1 MVAFNTKHAYAVA
14 SKKVHNVQLLYTARH
29 SMHYCIVTNI
39 DTCMC
44 QPVPVGHDKILQLFP
59 CTACKYYV
67 ARLYLVLYC
76 LYVLSGDFVRE
87 RLVQHPHGK
96 QADTDLAYGIYN
108 FGFISLV
115 TEQQLKQKQ
124 QYASVHDM
132 SFFLRTQRYSVMM
145 SWKSFSSH

>member
-1 MVAFNTKHAYAVA
+1 MVAFNTKHTYAVA
-14 SKKVHNVQLLYTARH
+14 PEKVHNVKLLYTARH
-29 SMHYCIVTNI
+29 SMHYRIVSDINTR
-39 DTCMC
+39 MC
-44 QPVPVGHDKILQLFP
+44 QPVPVGHYKILQLFP

-87 RLVQHPHGK
+87 RLIQHPHGK

-108 FGFISLV
+108 FGFIPLV

-124 QYASVHDM
+124 QYASVHVM

-145 SWKSFSSH
+145 SRKSLSSH

>member
-1 MVAFNTKHAYAVA
+1 M
-14 SKKVHNVQLLYTARH
+14 QLLYTARH

-39 DTCMC
+39 DTCMR
-44 QPVPVGHDKILQLFP
+44 QPVPVGHYKILQLFP

-76 LYVLSGDFVRE
+76 LYVLSGDSVRE
-87 RLVQHPHGK
+87 RLIQHPHGK
-96 QADTDLAYGIYN
+96 QADTDLAYGIYD
-108 FGFISLV
+108 FGFIPLV

-124 QYASVHDM
+124 QYASVHVM

-145 SWKSFSSH
+145 FWKSFSSH